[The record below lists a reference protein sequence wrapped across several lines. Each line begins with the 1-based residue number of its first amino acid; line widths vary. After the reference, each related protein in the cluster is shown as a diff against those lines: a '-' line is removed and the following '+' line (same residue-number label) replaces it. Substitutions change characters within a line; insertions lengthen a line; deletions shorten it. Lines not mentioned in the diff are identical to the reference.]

1 VALVSAFHD
10 VLWRAGKRKQAVVAL
25 PSPSAAG
32 LLGYPR
38 SVSYKPDHIT
48 EKLVLHHFTDSN
60 TLRSFLSQQLGVVR
74 KLGRRFSEYC

>member
-1 VALVSAFHD
+1 MFLAAS
-10 VLWRAGKRKQAVVAL
+10 

-48 EKLVLHHFTDSN
+48 EKVTADKHTHP
-60 TLRSFLSQQLGVVR
+60 R
-74 KLGRRFSEYC
+74 